1 MGTLHSHVH
10 VFYLQLR
17 TGYKVEDWGS
27 HFGKCQYAIT
37 CRVKF
42 FTDDYLNLLCL
53 LDIIINMWQKCPMLQ
68 KGSCCNSGLIIGLF
82 PKTRAFLL
90 QIQYYKISNTTSVY
104 TTFSYK
110 TNILFLFFVACDL
123 KHFKVDVGNEPC
135 KPCGAKSTSVGTSCK
150 CSEDHHRAVGQNY
163 NSSSPCYS
171 KYLILS
177 LLGKIGDMRLIES
190 WTIEQWNFVAQ
201 NYEISY

>member
-1 MGTLHSHVH
+1 MKT
-10 VFYLQLR
+10 
-17 TGYKVEDWGS
+17 
-27 HFGKCQYAIT
+27 
-37 CRVKF
+37 
-42 FTDDYLNLLCL
+42 
-53 LDIIINMWQKCPMLQ
+53 
-68 KGSCCNSGLIIGLF
+68 NSIKKSLKNTKILKIDF
-82 PKTRAFLL
+82 QNFCVSK
-90 QIQYYKISNTTSVY
+90 ISKISNTTSVY

-135 KPCGAKSTSVGTSCK
+135 KPCGAKSTSLRTSCK

-163 NSSSPCYS
+163 NNSSPCYS

-177 LLGKIGDMRLIES
+177 LLGKMGDMRLIES
-190 WTIEQWNFVAQ
+190 WTIEQWNFVVQ